1 MVRSVN
7 IKTIRGLLTACNA
20 AEQGARTDRTA
31 SARNGKARTSGSTLD
46 VLIVG
51 AGPTGLALAT
61 QLQQFGG
68 RVRIIDKLHDR
79 TRESRALAVQ
89 ARSLELLQMFG
100 LGAMLVARGNT
111 STRLKLHLEGRAVA
125 MVGLGDIGAV
135 DTRFPFILFVS
146 QAETEAVLNE
156 HLNALGLVVERGHEL
171 VSFDADSDVID
182 CVLRRDDGGQE
193 QVRTRFLVGCDGA
206 HSGVRKGAGI
216 SFEGG
221 SYPQDFVLGDVEADG
236 PLEPNAINSF
246 ARGGGVAMFFPLG
259 RPTTWRVIAMAAD
272 RPDDSPQGAS
282 STTISDVSLSELQAV
297 VDLPTGTAVRLRDPA
312 WLTRF
317 HLHHRQTASYR
328 RGNVFLAGDAAHIHS
343 PVGAQGMNTGI
354 QDAWNLGWKLALVA
368 RGVANVRLL
377 DSYEAERWPVGHF
390 LLRYTDRLFGT
401 FTRAMSG
408 RPLAAWARR
417 VVAPRVVPRLFESSW
432 LRRSAFAFVSE
443 LGIRYRDSP
452 AVAEGEPRQKGGPR
466 AGDRL
471 PDAAIEI
478 DGRSTY
484 LQQALA
490 GPHLALLLCGDPRRW
505 DSLALTQLRQR
516 YGSVLS
522 VYRLSREPH
531 EDALVDRVG
540 DAHMRL
546 GVQDAAQYLVRPDG
560 YVAFRCAGRSLQA
573 LERYLG
579 TWYVAST

>member
-1 MVRSVN
+1 VKHLPIPVGPVVRCR
-7 IKTIRGLLTACNA
+7 KR
-20 AEQGARTDRTA
+20 GARTERNA
-31 SARNGKARTSGSTLD
+31 SVGNGKTRTTDSTLD

-61 QLQQFGG
+61 QLLPFGG
-68 RVRIIDKLHDR
+68 RIRIIDKLRDR

-89 ARSLELLQMFG
+89 ARSLELLQMSG
-100 LGAMLVARGNT
+100 LGEELVARGNT

-125 MVGLGDIGAV
+125 AVTLGDIGAV

-146 QAETEAVLNE
+146 QAETEAVLAE
-156 HLNALGLVVERGHEL
+156 HLGASGLVVERGHEL
-171 VSFDADSDVID
+171 VSFDVDDDVLH
-182 CVLRRDDGGQE
+182 CVLQRDDGSQE

-206 HSGVRKGAGI
+206 HSAVRKGAGI

-246 ARGGGVAMFFPLG
+246 AGGGGVAMFFPLG

-272 RPDDSPQGAS
+272 RPDDSSQGAS
-282 STTISDVSLSELQAV
+282 STTSSDLSLPDLQAV
-297 VDLPTGTAVRLRDPA
+297 VDSPTAAAVRLRDPA

-343 PVGAQGMNTGI
+343 PVGAQGMNTGM

-368 RGVANVRLL
+368 RGVANARLL
-377 DSYEAERWPVGHF
+377 DSYEAERWPVGRF
-390 LLRYTDRLFGT
+390 LLRFTDRLFNT

-408 RPLAAWARR
+408 RPLATWARR
-417 VVAPRVVPRLFESSW
+417 VVAPHIVPRLFDSSW

-443 LGIRYRDSP
+443 LGIRYRQSP
-452 AVAEGEPRQKGGPR
+452 AVAEGEPRQRNGPR

-471 PDAAIEI
+471 PDAAVEVN
-478 DGRSTY
+478 GRSTY

-490 GPHLALLLCGDPRRW
+490 GPHLALLLCGNPPRW
-505 DSLALTQLRQR
+505 DSVALTRARER
-516 YGSVLS
+516 YGRVLS

-531 EDALVDRVG
+531 EDALIDHVG
-540 DAHMRL
+540 DAHLRL

-560 YVAFRCAGRSLQA
+560 YVAFRCAGSSLAA
-573 LERYLG
+573 LEEYLT
-579 TWYVAST
+579 TWYIQAR